1 MFGYTGKIGIV
12 DLTTQQFSTIPV
24 EEHLI
29 KNFLGGRGFIIR
41 LLYDLIPS
49 GADPLG
55 PENVLIFASGPLNGT
70 LAPTSGRWMV
80 GAKSPA
86 TSMLVSGNGGGFLG
100 AEFKWAGFD
109 AVVIKGKAEKPYYL
123 MLRDEKIEI
132 LPAAFLWGKDTW
144 QTEELIQTKHKDPE
158 IRVASIGIAG
168 ENLSPMASIFGD
180 KVHHGGRGGV
190 GAVMG
195 SKNLKALAIKGTGGV
210 KVADPA
216 ALVKEAKHI
225 IELVMGESHYSMYTT
240 TGSSRG
246 TTLYS
251 KLGGLTTFNGQS
263 GVFDGFDKIEADNF
277 MRYKLKGQTRACF
290 GCPMACFHQFLVP
303 EGNYAGTFGSG
314 IQNSTI
320 QCFGAKVGN
329 SNIEALLN
337 YHVMSGKYGLDQ
349 ISAGLA
355 IAFAMECFQ
364 KKIITESDTGGLIL
378 EWGSERAI
386 SELLRMI
393 AAGEGIG
400 KILGQGVQKAAQH
413 FGGGSEK
420 FALHVHNL
428 EISTVDP
435 RIMQA
440 WALGYVTS
448 SRGGHHMRT
457 YPVWEWGVVEEK
469 LLIKIAGTTDATDRT
484 KTTGKGKGVAFSED
498 ARAITDCLQMCKTF
512 SRLKIG
518 MPETTMGI
526 LNAVTGRSWT
536 EPELLQ
542 IGERINNLERLF
554 NLREGFKLSNETLP
568 DRMLHEPV
576 PDGASKGMV
585 ADLEPMLNDYYTARG
600 WQRETG
606 YPTPAKL
613 SELGLETDKEKA
625 KQKIENQKISM

>member
-1 MFGYTGKIGIV
+1 MYGHTGKIGIV
-12 DLTTQQFSTIPV
+12 DLTSGRSSTISV
-24 EEHLI
+24 EEDLI
-29 KNFLGGRGFIIR
+29 RDYLGGRGFIIR
-41 LLYDLIPS
+41 LLYDLVPQ

-55 PENVLIFASGPLNGT
+55 PENALIFAAGPLNGT
-70 LAPTSGRWMV
+70 LSPTSGRWMV
-80 GAKSPA
+80 GTKSPA
-86 TSMLVSGNGGGFLG
+86 TGILVSGNGGGFFG
-100 AEFKWAGFD
+100 AELKWAGFD
-109 AVVIKGKAEKPYYL
+109 AIVIKGKAERPCYL
-123 MLRDEKIEI
+123 LLKGEKTEI
-132 LPAAFLWGKDTW
+132 LPAEFLWGKNVW
-144 QTEELIQTKHKDPE
+144 QTEELVRAKHNDPE

-168 ENLSPMASIFGD
+168 ENLVPMASIFGD
-180 KVHHGGRGGV
+180 KVHHGGRGGA

-195 SKNLKALAIKGTGGV
+195 SKNLKALAIKGAGGV
-210 KVADPA
+210 KVSDPA
-216 ALVKEAKHI
+216 ALVKESKNI
-225 IELVMGESHYSMYTT
+225 IELVMAESHYPMYTT

-246 TTLYS
+246 TSLYA

-263 GVFDGFDKIEADNF
+263 GVFDGFDKIEAENF
-277 MRYKLKGQTRACF
+277 MRYKLMGQTRACF
-290 GCPMACFHQFLVP
+290 ACPMACFHQFLVP
-303 EGNYAGTFGSG
+303 EGDYAGTFGSG
-314 IQNSTI
+314 VQNSTI

-329 SNIEALLN
+329 EKIEALLN
-337 YHVMSGKYGLDQ
+337 YHVMSGKYGLDE

-364 KKIITESDTGGLIL
+364 RKIITVSDTNGLKL

-400 KILGQGVQKAAQH
+400 RILGQGVQKAAEH

-435 RIMQA
+435 RVMQA

-448 SRGGHHMRT
+448 SRGGHHMRA
-457 YPVWEWGVVEEK
+457 YPVWEWGVVEEG
-469 LLIKIAGTTDATDRT
+469 LLIKIAGTTAAKDRT
-484 KTTGKGKGVAFSED
+484 STIGKGKGVAFSED
-498 ARAITDCLQMCKTF
+498 ARAVTDCLQMCKTF

-518 MPETTMGI
+518 MPETTVGI

-536 EPELLQ
+536 DRELLR

-554 NLREGFKLSNETLP
+554 NLREGFKISNETLP
-568 DRMLHEPV
+568 YRMLHEPV

-585 ADLEPMLNDYYTARG
+585 ADLEPMLNDYYNARG

-606 YPTPAKL
+606 RPTSAKL
-613 SELGLETDKEKA
+613 SELGL
-625 KQKIENQKISM
+625 KI